1 MRADHP
7 GGVLVRRVPTALA
20 HSVALAPRHCRLLGL
35 AGSVALAAGG
45 ATAGALP
52 VGNAL
57 TPDSGR
63 AALGLVSTYFGLVLL
78 VAAWWLLGREVRGP
92 RPPGPRSLLLTLVTW
107 AAPLLP
113 GPPLFSRDVYS
124 YLAQGAMVHARIDVY
139 THGPVR
145 LGGPLAAEVA
155 PVWQHTPAPYGPVSL
170 AFESAVAHAASAQPS
185 LGVIGLRLIALLG
198 VALMVLALPVLA
210 RRCGTDPSAALWL
223 GALNPLLLL
232 HLVGGAHNDAVM
244 LGLLGAGL
252 VAATGRWPACGT
264 VLVTLAALVKAPA
277 ALGLLAVA
285 TLWARRV
292 EGRGRRAGAVAATGA
307 LALATTGVA
316 TAVTG
321 TGYGWITALTT
332 PATPDNWALTSTL
345 GRATGALLDAV
356 GSGLAP
362 LAGPAWQALGLLAT
376 AAAIGAAWLRPPRPR
391 PVYAL
396 GLSLIA
402 VAVLGPAIR
411 PWYVLW
417 GLFVIAAAGPGG
429 AVRKA
434 VVAGSGVLA
443 LAVLPSGFAPDPRQL
458 TFAVCGGALAVCAL
472 WCARHA
478 PGLATGAAL
487 SAVHGGP
494 RSGRSA

>member
-1 MRADHP
+1 MRH
-7 GGVLVRRVPTALA
+7 GESGQVLVRRLLVQG
-20 HSVALAPRHCRLLGL
+20 VAVAPHHCRLLGL

-52 VGNAL
+52 VGDAL

-78 VAAWWLLGREVRGP
+78 VAAWWWLGRAVRGP
-92 RPPGPRSLLLTLVTW
+92 EPPGRRSLLLTLATW

-113 GPPLFSRDVYS
+113 APPLFSRDVYS

-155 PVWQHTPAPYGPVSL
+155 PGWQHTPTPYGPVSL
-170 AFESAVAHAASAQPS
+170 AFESAIAHAARAEVS
-185 LGVIGLRLIALLG
+185 LGVLGLRLLALLG
-198 VALMVLALPVLA
+198 VAVMVLALPVLA
-210 RRCGTDPSAALWL
+210 RRCGTDPGAALWL
-223 GALNPLLLL
+223 GGLNPLLLL
-232 HLVGGAHNDAVM
+232 HLVGGAHNDAIM

-252 VAATGRWPACGT
+252 VAATGRWPACGA

-285 TLWARRV
+285 SLWARQV
-292 EGRGRRAGAVAATGA
+292 EGRRRRAGAVPATLA

-316 TAVTG
+316 TAATG
-321 TGYGWITALTT
+321 TGYGWVTALST
-332 PATPDNWALTSTL
+332 PASPDNWALTSAL
-345 GRATGALLDAV
+345 GRATGAVLDAV

-362 LAGPAWQALGLLAT
+362 LATPAWHALGLVAT
-376 AAAIGAAWLRPPRPR
+376 AVIISAAWLRPPRRR
-391 PVYAL
+391 PLYAL
-396 GLSLIA
+396 GLSLMA

-417 GLFVIAAAGPGG
+417 GMFLIAAAAPSG
-429 AVRKA
+429 AVRNA
-434 VVAGSGVLA
+434 VAAASGVLA
-443 LAVLPSGFAPDPRQL
+443 LAVLPSGFAPDSRQL
-458 TFAVCGGALAVCAL
+458 TFAVCGGALALCAL
-472 WCARHA
+472 WCARRT
-478 PGLATGAAL
+478 PGFATASGLSGAR
-487 SAVHGGP
+487 GGRLP
-494 RSGRSA
+494 ERSA

>member
-1 MRADHP
+1 M
-7 GGVLVRRVPTALA
+7 LVRRVLVQGVT
-20 HSVALAPRHCRLLGL
+20 VAPHHCRLLGL
-35 AGSVALAAGG
+35 AGSVALALGG

-52 VGNAL
+52 VADAL

-78 VAAWWLLGREVRGP
+78 IAAWWWLGRAVRGP
-92 RPPGPRSLLLTLVTW
+92 RPPGTRSLFLTLAVW

-113 GPPLFSRDVYS
+113 APPLFSRDVYS
-124 YLAQGAMVHARIDVY
+124 YLAQGAMVHAQIDVY
-139 THGPVR
+139 SHGPIQ

-155 PVWQHTPAPYGPVSL
+155 PMWQHTPTPYGPVSL
-170 AFESAVAHAASAQPS
+170 AFETAVAHASRAEPS
-185 LGVIGLRLIALLG
+185 LGILGLRLVALLG

-210 RRCGTDPSAALWL
+210 RRCGTDPAGALWL

-252 VAATGRWPACGT
+252 VAATGRWPACGA

-285 TLWARRV
+285 SLWARRV
-292 EGRGRRAGAVAATGA
+292 EGPRRRVGAVLATAA

-321 TGYGWITALTT
+321 TGYGWISALGT
-332 PATPDNWALTSTL
+332 PASPGNWALTSTL
-345 GRATGALLDAV
+345 GRATGALLEAV

-362 LAGPAWQALGLLAT
+362 LATPAWQTLGLLAT
-376 AAAIGAAWLRPPRPR
+376 AVAVVVVWLRPPRRR
-391 PVYAL
+391 PLYAL
-396 GLSLIA
+396 GLSLTA
-402 VAVLGPAIR
+402 VALLGPALR

-417 GLFVIAAAGPGG
+417 GLFLIAAAAPAG
-429 AVRKA
+429 AVRRA
-434 VVAGSGVLA
+434 VAAGSGVLA
-443 LAVLPSGFAPDPRQL
+443 LAVLPSGFAPDARQL
-458 TFAVCGGALAVCAL
+458 TFAVCGGALALLAL
-472 WCARHA
+472 WGAGHT
-478 PGLATGAAL
+478 PGFTTGPAL
-487 SAVHGGP
+487 SAASGGHRP
-494 RSGRSA
+494 ERAV